1 MRRQLRLRTCDCL
14 RVLSPHVLHAFC
26 DRPLT
31 RSYAC
36 RRSFESSLP
45 PWPRLSGRVACHFSR
60 SAARPARLDFEHL
73 VRLHFGG
80 LDISFGIDPVL
91 HLSLDVGVI
100 ALALVV
106 FNVLL
111 PHHAKQ
117 LLDFRLRYGTVGVR
131 SNVELWSGS
140 RSRGLLRNAVQQ
152 TKTRVASV
160 RRKSSMTYHNTLSSS

>member
-26 DRPLT
+26 ARPLT

-36 RRSFESSLP
+36 PRSLNLLFLLCGVFLGEWL
-45 PWPRLSGRVACHFSR
+45 VIF
-60 SAARPARLDFEHL
+60 LDQPLDLLAVNFEHL

-80 LDISFGIDPVL
+80 LDLSFDIDPVR
-91 HLSLDVGVI
+91 HLSFDVGVV
-100 ALALVV
+100 AQALVV
-106 FNVLL
+106 FHVLL

-117 LLDFRLRYGTVGVR
+117 LLDFRRRYGTVSVR

-140 RSRGLLRNAVQQ
+140 RSRGFLRN
-152 TKTRVASV
+152 
-160 RRKSSMTYHNTLSSS
+160 SSATNKDESREREAEVEHDLP